1 MSLAQGGQF
10 SVITTPFYWSIFG
23 YHNQSLAGQVEYWA
37 KLGRVADENAD
48 LPVSLIKEI
57 LIARAQ
63 VKNGLKT
70 PYVFGEG

>member
-1 MSLAQGGQF
+1 MPRAVKISDELASTAAVFAGVEGR
-10 SVITTPFYWSIFG
+10 
-23 YHNQSLAGQVEYWA
+23 SLAGQVEYWA

-63 VKNGLKT
+63 VQSGLKT
-70 PYVFGEG
+70 PYVFGEGE